1 MMAPE
6 GNGRGRV
13 TPSGPPAAEAI
24 DVSKRFGASQALR
37 NVSIAIPSGESR
49 ALVGRNG
56 AGKSTLV
63 AVLTGVFSP
72 DSGQVRL
79 AGAAAPGITERK
91 KWRDTVACVYQKST
105 LLPDL
110 TVAENLFLN
119 SHPTMKGWISWP
131 KLYRKAEQVLGKWGF
146 EIDIGVNAH
155 TLSVEQ
161 RQIVEIARALIQGTR
176 FIILDEPTAELEG
189 REVTRLFERIA
200 HMQDQGVT
208 FLYISHYIEE
218 IYEVCHS
225 VTVLRDGEVVANS
238 SLAEMPKERVVNAMV
253 GDDVGDAGDSVRGT
267 AIPQQTAGVAPGL
280 EVRSLSL
287 DDMVEDVSFKI
298 APGECVGLTGLA
310 GSGKELIGDVIAGL
324 VTPDAGEVAVTG
336 RKLPFGQVAQAQRM
350 GVGYV
355 PGDRH
360 ARGIIP
366 QLSVAENITMTIVEQ
381 LGSFG
386 LISPAERERQAHR
399 IVQSLEIVTSSTDQQ
414 ISELSGGNQQKSVL
428 ARALASDPRL
438 LVLVNPTQGVDIAS
452 KEALFAIVAK
462 ARAAGT
468 AVLIVSDDLDEL
480 VGCNRVLVLFKG
492 RLVAEFGSEW
502 RDEELVASIE
512 GIGSDVAERRP

>member
-1 MMAPE
+1 M
-6 GNGRGRV
+6 
-13 TPSGPPAAEAI
+13 
-24 DVSKRFGASQALR
+24 
-37 NVSIAIPSGESR
+37 
-49 ALVGRNG
+49 
-56 AGKSTLV
+56 
-63 AVLTGVFSP
+63 
-72 DSGQVRL
+72 
-79 AGAAAPGITERK
+79 
-91 KWRDTVACVYQKST
+91 
-105 LLPDL
+105 
-110 TVAENLFLN
+110 
-119 SHPTMKGWISWP
+119 
-131 KLYRKAEQVLGKWGF
+131 
-146 EIDIGVNAH
+146 
-155 TLSVEQ
+155 
-161 RQIVEIARALIQGTR
+161 
-176 FIILDEPTAELEG
+176 
-189 REVTRLFERIA
+189 
-200 HMQDQGVT
+200 
-208 FLYISHYIEE
+208 
-218 IYEVCHS
+218 
-225 VTVLRDGEVVANS
+225 
-238 SLAEMPKERVVNAMV
+238 
-253 GDDVGDAGDSVRGT
+253 
-267 AIPQQTAGVAPGL
+267 
-280 EVRSLSL
+280 